1 MSERSIRTQKDANM
15 IQLTFSFK
23 LWIYSLRMT
32 LFGWFGW
39 YLLPKM
45 AHKMSQEFPTV
56 CLDITEIA
64 NKTCYEV
71 KSYTCPQQDNGTTVE
86 SLHALRSK
94 ARTALNRTVDTTA
107 EPNCCWEFSQISPMC
122 SIYTQN
128 RIRAKTNHQTTNK
141 SLIHCFD
148 TRHFMSGENLEE
160 NL

>member
-1 MSERSIRTQKDANM
+1 
-15 IQLTFSFK
+15 
-23 LWIYSLRMT
+23 
-32 LFGWFGW
+32 
-39 YLLPKM
+39 M
-45 AHKMSQEFPTV
+45 AHKMSREFPTV

-71 KSYTCPQQDNGTTVE
+71 KSYTCAQQDNGTTVE

-107 EPNCCWEFSQISPMC
+107 EPNCVAGSFHKYLPCAAFILC
-122 SIYTQN
+122 TQN
-128 RIRAKTNHQTTNK
+128 RITAKTNRQTTNK

-148 TRHFMSGENLEE
+148 TRHFMFGENLEE